1 MQNKALYIPHGGG
14 PIPLITGK
22 DHEEMISFLKAVP
35 KTLGDISC
43 IVVISAHWEADV
55 VTITSGGNPPLIYD
69 YSGFPDESYEIQYP
83 APGNPGMA
91 NKIHQALREQG
102 VEATLDATRGFDHG
116 LFVPLKL
123 MFPEANIPCVQLSLV
138 RGLKAAAHINL
149 GQALASL
156 DTENVLFLGSG
167 LSFHN
172 MQAFFGKRDGAID
185 EQNEAFE
192 DWLVET
198 CTSEKMSE
206 ADREHRLIEWESE
219 APYSRY
225 CHPREEHLLPLHVCA
240 GLAGRQAEKAF
251 DGQVL
256 GKRTTGYLWELG

>member
-14 PIPLITGK
+14 PIPLLTGK
-22 DHEEMISFLKAVP
+22 DHQEMISFLKAVP

-55 VTITSGGNPPLIYD
+55 VTITSAENPPLIYD

-83 APGNPGMA
+83 APGNPSMA
-91 NKIHQALREQG
+91 NKIYQAFSEHG
-102 VEATLDATRGFDHG
+102 IDAKLDANRGFDHG
-116 LFVPLKL
+116 MFVPLKL
-123 MFPEANIPCVQLSLV
+123 MYPEANIPCVQISL
-138 RGLKAAAHINL
+138 LNSLDAAAHINL
-149 GQALASL
+149 GKVLAGIKA
-156 DTENVLFLGSG
+156 DNTLFLGSG

-172 MQAFFGKRDGAID
+172 MQAFFGQQGREQD

-192 DWLVET
+192 DWLIET
-198 CTSEKMSE
+198 CTAENLSEG
-206 ADREHRLIEWESE
+206 DRETRLVDWDSE

-256 GKRTTGYLWELG
+256 GKRTTGYLWELS